1 MMGNPNIGSGRGTR
15 LRALDAQTR
24 VPPNGAEVCATLSF
38 VQYSS
43 IPTFHNSNA
52 Q

>member
-24 VPPNGAEVCATLSF
+24 VPPDNC
-38 VQYSS
+38 
-43 IPTFHNSNA
+43 
-52 Q
+52 